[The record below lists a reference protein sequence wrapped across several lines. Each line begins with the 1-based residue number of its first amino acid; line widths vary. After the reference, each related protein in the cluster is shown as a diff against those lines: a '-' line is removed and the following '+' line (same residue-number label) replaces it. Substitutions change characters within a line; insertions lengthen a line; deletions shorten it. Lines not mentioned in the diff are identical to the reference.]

1 MSEKLII
8 DGKAIKKR
16 RKEKKLTIVEVAI
29 FVGVNEKTIRR
40 LENGCG
46 HEMRVLKFYTLCKL
60 LDLDMYSLI
69 KVKID

>member
-46 HEMRVLKFYTLCKL
+46 H
-60 LDLDMYSLI
+60 
-69 KVKID
+69 